1 VPPPGPVT
9 FQTHEEAIAVRG
21 RRENIAKTLTAKEL
35 ERRNFTQGSFSY
47 QPAKEPASIFL
58 LGFRVA
64 LS

>member
-9 FQTHEEAIAVRG
+9 FQTHEEATALRG
-21 RRENIAKTLTAKEL
+21 RRKKIARKLTAKEL
-35 ERRNFTQGSFSY
+35 ETRNFNQGSFSY